1 MVGCSCLPIVF
12 SLSLFW
18 SVWQNLSRM
27 HWYRS
32 AVIPLLLSAV
42 CLCIISCASFL
53 HLYSF
58 HRHSTVFFLDF
69 FFLCSAACSL
79 CFLGLPGICILWWTL
94 WGSDHK
100 IFSSLLTTFT
110 SNLESILDL
119 LCSHENCFSSQ
130 GKWFSLHQQHFFSFF
145 CVRMHWQ
152 TDSLWYHSSLAC
164 SLLHE
169 LTARGR
175 KCVHWQ
181 KTPAQSKQKRCE
193 LDQMAQGQKQFKL
206 IW

>member
-1 MVGCSCLPIVF
+1 MPLFSIFILSIVTPLFSFWIFFFSSALQPAASVFLAYRGFVFCGEPSEVLIIKSSPHCWQHLPPIWRAFWTWCAVMKIVF
-12 SLSLFW
+12 
-18 SVWQNLSRM
+18 
-27 HWYRS
+27 
-32 AVIPLLLSAV
+32 
-42 CLCIISCASFL
+42 L
-53 HLYSF
+53 HKAN
-58 HRHSTVFFLDF
+58 D
-69 FFLCSAACSL
+69 
-79 CFLGLPGICILWWTL
+79 
-94 WGSDHK
+94 
-100 IFSSLLTTFT
+100 
-110 SNLESILDL
+110 
-119 LCSHENCFSSQ
+119 
-130 GKWFSLHQQHFFSFF
+130 FSLHQQHFFSFF

>member
-1 MVGCSCLPIVF
+1 MPLFSIFILSIVTPLF
-12 SLSLFW
+12 SFW
-18 SVWQNLSRM
+18 
-27 HWYRS
+27 
-32 AVIPLLLSAV
+32 I
-42 CLCIISCASFL
+42 
-53 HLYSF
+53 
-58 HRHSTVFFLDF
+58 F